1 MKTALITGAS
11 SGIGLEL
18 AHIFAAHK
26 TNLVL
31 VARNQTQLQL
41 LAQELQQKYNVQ
53 VMVCVKDLSKTN
65 QVNEL
70 VTELNNTPISYLINN
85 AGFGEFG
92 AFNETT
98 WQKNEDQIAVNITAP
113 THLTHA
119 LLPKMVAQKFGKIL
133 NVASVAGFLPGPNMA
148 VYYATKAYVLHFSEA
163 IAYELKNTGVTVTA
177 LCPGPTASAFM
188 ERSGMGASKLIKGR
202 TLPTAKSVAEY
213 GYAAMQKGKSFAIPG
228 LGNYLMSI
236 LPGISPRKLTTA
248 VVGLLQAKPKN

>member
-41 LAQELQQKYNVQ
+41 LAQELQQKYDVQ

-70 VTELNNTPISYLINN
+70 ITELNNTPISYLINN

-98 WQKNEDQIAVNITAP
+98 WQKNEDQIAVNITTL

-213 GYAAMQKGKSFAIPG
+213 GYKAMMRGQHVAVHGW
-228 LGNYLMSI
+228 GNFVLAV
-236 LPGISPRKLTTA
+236 LPRLFPRRLTTW
-248 VVGLLQAKPKN
+248 VVSLIQK

>member
-31 VARNQTQLQL
+31 VARNQAQLQI
-41 LAQELQQKYNVQ
+41 LAQELQQKYDVQ

-70 VTELNNTPISYLINN
+70 ITELNNTQISYLINN

-92 AFNETT
+92 AFNETI
-98 WQKNEDQIAVNITAP
+98 WQKNEDQIAVNITTL

-119 LLPKMVAQKFGKIL
+119 LLAKMVAQKFGKIL

-163 IAYELKNTGVTVTA
+163 IACELKNTGVTVTA

-202 TLPTAKSVAEY
+202 TLPTAKQVAEY
-213 GYAAMQKGKSFAIPG
+213 GYKAMMRGQHVAVHGW
-228 LGNYLMSI
+228 GNFVLAI
-236 LPGISPRKLTTA
+236 LPRLFPRRLTTW
-248 VVGLLQAKPKN
+248 VVSLIQK

>member
-70 VTELNNTPISYLINN
+70 VTELNNL
-85 AGFGEFG
+85 A
-92 AFNETT
+92 
-98 WQKNEDQIAVNITAP
+98 
-113 THLTHA
+113 
-119 LLPKMVAQKFGKIL
+119 IL
-133 NVASVAGFLPGPNMA
+133 
-148 VYYATKAYVLHFSEA
+148 
-163 IAYELKNTGVTVTA
+163 
-177 LCPGPTASAFM
+177 
-188 ERSGMGASKLIKGR
+188 
-202 TLPTAKSVAEY
+202 
-213 GYAAMQKGKSFAIPG
+213 
-228 LGNYLMSI
+228 
-236 LPGISPRKLTTA
+236 
-248 VVGLLQAKPKN
+248 GLLMKQLGKKTKTKLLLILQHLPI